1 MKFNT
6 SIRCFTAFFQPPAYA
21 FKSLINIL
29 RQRSISQE
37 MEIAAKTV
45 KMHTLLFQR
54 EFFFPKGTRGEIHY
68 NVEIIKSEMN
78 NL

>member
-21 FKSLINIL
+21 FKGLINIL

-54 EFFFPKGTRGEIHY
+54 EFFSQRVQGVKF
-68 NVEIIKSEMN
+68 IIMWKSLKVN
-78 NL
+78 